1 VSTSS
6 LEHPLTRA
14 LLVLTFT
21 TGVIDAASF
30 LGLGSTFTA
39 NMTGNVVFL
48 GFGIA
53 GSGGLPVVAPIVSL
67 ASFLAGSA
75 FGGRMAV
82 GAERT
87 LHLSRAMLTEVGLI
101 LVALV
106 WALLVDVTPGRFSA
120 DLVIALLA
128 FAMGVR
134 NATVRRLKVADL
146 STTVLTMTL
155 TGLASD
161 SALGGGDG
169 AGTERRVLAVVAM
182 LLGAIV
188 GALLLK
194 VDLSLDLVLAAML
207 GLSTWIV
214 FVPAAQEAER
224 AEAISSER
232 DPAAG

>member
-1 VSTSS
+1 MTPGS

-14 LLVLTFT
+14 LLLLTFT

-75 FGGRMAV
+75 FGGRLAV
-82 GAERT
+82 GPERA
-87 LHLSRAMLTEVGLI
+87 LHLSRAMLIEVGL
-101 LVALV
+101 LFVALV
-106 WALLVDVTPGRFSA
+106 WALAVEVTPGRFSA
-120 DLVIALLA
+120 DFVIALLA

-134 NATVRRLKVADL
+134 NSTVRRLKVADL

-169 AGTERRVLAVVAM
+169 AGTERRIWAVVAM
-182 LLGAIV
+182 LLGAIL

-194 VDLSLDLVLAAML
+194 VDLSLDLLLAALL

-224 AEAISSER
+224 AEREAA
-232 DPAAG
+232 PAVD